1 MAFKMKGNPMARNYG
16 IGSATKKLEDPS
28 LAEPIFE
35 RTEVDAQAEDPPVET
50 ETGEKS
56 LTERKDDVKESRK
69 DRRATR
75 REAKWSPEKT
85 ARKEKR
91 VTKREEREVDKAK
104 MASDRDARHA
114 ALEKRQ
120 DARRTLRDSGEN
132 PYDIKKPTE

>member
-1 MAFKMKGNPMARNYG
+1 MKGNPMARNYG
-16 IGSATKKLEDPS
+16 IGSAVKKLEDPS

-91 VTKREEREVDKAK
+91 ATKREETEARRTKVGEIKAAK
-104 MASDRDARHA
+104 YA

-120 DARRTLRDSGEN
+120 DARRALRDSGGN